1 MDLLLEADPS
11 KDMINDY
18 LKDGELFLRILI
30 KSIDLD
36 LTLSDIYNIQKFR
49 R

>member
-18 LKDGELFLRILI
+18 LRDGELFLRILI
-30 KSIDLD
+30 KSIDLE

>member
-18 LKDGELFLRILI
+18 LRDGELFLRILI
-30 KSIDLD
+30 KSIDLE
-36 LTLSDIYNIQKFR
+36 LTLSDIYNIPKI
-49 R
+49 